1 MDNAPEAIAQLETEL
16 TKEFKATPFCSTL
29 WLLVRTMPRRHRY
42 NRRGLRKAARVLEV
56 GTTLAVAASTSMAS
70 AFMVGAK
77 NSISMPSHF
86 GAKGRGVTDLC
97 GSCLLPVV
105 SVLKGQ
111 GSSHGRSHVDDE
123 SADARALAHAL
134 LHPGRKSRSGPL
146 HATSILLHDEP
157 VRGMN
162 STSL

>member
-1 MDNAPEAIAQLETEL
+1 
-16 TKEFKATPFCSTL
+16 
-29 WLLVRTMPRRHRY
+29 MPRRHR
-42 NRRGLRKAARVLEV
+42 NSQRGLRKTARVLEV
-56 GTTLAVAASTSMAS
+56 GTTLAIAASASMAS

-86 GAKGRGVTDLC
+86 GANGRGVSDLC
-97 GSCLLPVV
+97 GSCPLPVV

-111 GSSHGRSHVDDE
+111 GASHGRSHVDDD
-123 SADARALAHAL
+123 SADARDLAHAL
-134 LHPGRKSRSGPL
+134 LHPGRKCRSGPL

-162 STSL
+162 STPLGRSDTRLQV